1 MDNPTGFED
10 RFGTISQTLI
20 VPTTSDYTVSTI
32 SPDIVSTTIIEYSSP
47 SGGDFTET
55 VDTSTRLNQPG
66 TGASGQ
72 IVSVDLVA
80 GKLVLI
86 DVVGEFV
93 ANNSI
98 TQSAVTATLSSITT
112 KSGIV
117 IGWDS
122 GTGSLKV
129 KMTTQDLFEVGDV
142 IDDSNTGTSPVTSR
156 TISAITGSKGFLYVD
171 EDSFNSSSASKYLT
185 KEVTLET
192 PATALDC
199 KITANLFDNKN
210 MKILYKVR
218 PDGSTE
224 DFNNISW
231 EYFNG
236 TGLSDNDSN
245 IIPSNLKSLSPS
257 VEDLGSYLEYSYSA
271 DNLKPF
277 TSFAIKVVFVGS
289 NPALAPRLEDLRV
302 IAHS

>member
-10 RFGTISQTLI
+10 RFGTISQTLT

-32 SPDIVSTTIIEYSSP
+32 SPDTVSTTILEYSSP
-47 SGGDFTET
+47 SGGDFTQT
-55 VDTSTRLNQPG
+55 VDTSTRLTQPG
-66 TGASGQ
+66 SGASGQ

-80 GKLVLI
+80 GKIVLI
-86 DVVGEFV
+86 DVVGEFIP
-93 ANNSI
+93 NNAI
-98 TQSAVTATLSSITT
+98 QQSAVTASLSTVTT

-129 KMTTQDLFEVGDV
+129 KMITQNLFEVGDV
-142 IDDSNTGTSPVTSR
+142 IDDSNSGTSPVTFRS
-156 TISAITGSKGFLYVD
+156 ISAITGSKGFLYVD

-192 PATALDC
+192 PATSLDC

-236 TGLSDNDSN
+236 TGLSDNDVN

-257 VEDLGSYLEYSYSA
+257 VEDLGSYLEYSYTA
-271 DNLKPF
+271 NNLKPF
-277 TSFAIKVVFVGS
+277 TSFAIKVVFAGS